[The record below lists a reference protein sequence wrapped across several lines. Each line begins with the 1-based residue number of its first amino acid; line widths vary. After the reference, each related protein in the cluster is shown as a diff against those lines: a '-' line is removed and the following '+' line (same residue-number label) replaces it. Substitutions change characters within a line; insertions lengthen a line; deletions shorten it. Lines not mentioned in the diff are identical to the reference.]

1 MKHSAMRYLTC
12 LTTAALTSLLIGCFP
27 MTPDLVGGLALE
39 SSDLAAGV
47 YWIEYSESELAMYRM
62 PRVGGDPGESI
73 IYEDTDPPLWYVEP
87 ALYVLDENG
96 TWQQDSFG
104 EGQTLDEWLQLWDP
118 APAIPDAD

>member
-12 LTTAALTSLLIGCFP
+12 LTVPALASLLMGCFP
-27 MTPDLVGGLALE
+27 LTPDLVGGLALE
-39 SSDLAAGV
+39 STDLAAGV
-47 YWIEYSESELAMYRM
+47 YWAEYSESELALYRM
-62 PRVGGDPGESI
+62 PADRGDPGEWI
-73 IYEDTDPPLWYVEP
+73 IYADADAPTWYVEP

-118 APAIPDAD
+118 APAVP